1 MEQLQFGGL
10 PARLPLL
17 RVLHETPA
25 QRVVQAGP
33 RAVSLHELVGAIL
46 GDPDVALR
54 VLAEHPTV
62 NDLARLHAPELE
74 RVKGMGPARVA
85 ALMAAIEFGRRV
97 TLGEEVDRKQIR
109 SPSDAASILMSE
121 MGLLEQEELW
131 VMLLDTRNYVLAL
144 EKVYKGNVNTSV
156 VRTSEIFR
164 EAIRRNAPAI
174 IVAHNHP
181 SRPDPSPEDISVTRN
196 IIEAGKLLDIDCID
210 HIVVSRQ
217 AYVSMKERGL
227 AF

>member
-85 ALMAAIEFGRRV
+85 ALMAAIDFFA
-97 TLGEEVDRKQIR
+97 QCY
-109 SPSDAASILMSE
+109 PSDAASILMSE